1 MPVAVAVGLF
11 EPVPLVMRGGRSAS
25 VITRGLAG
33 MLAAV
38 FGPGRGVAEH
48 HPEIVVVLPVPVPA
62 AAAAAYGTGLAWVLA
77 VDSCTTPLLSL
88 YPAAVAAAAAVGK
101 ALALLF
107 EVLGR
112 TVQEQTGLVAE
123 TVIAAAAVAFA
134 SVAEGRR
141 MDCVLEIAGVAP
153 VVVQV
158 EKHRYFVA
166 SVRVSGSG

>member
-1 MPVAVAVGLF
+1 MPGSVAVGLF

-48 HPEIVVVLPVPVPA
+48 HPEIVVVLRVPVPA

-77 VDSCTTPLLSL
+77 ADSCTTPLLSL

-141 MDCVLEIAGVAP
+141 MDCVLEIADVAP

>member
-48 HPEIVVVLPVPVPA
+48 HPDVVVVLPVPA
-62 AAAAAYGTGLAWVLA
+62 AAAVAYGTGLAWVLA
-77 VDSCTTPLLSL
+77 ADSCTTPLLSL